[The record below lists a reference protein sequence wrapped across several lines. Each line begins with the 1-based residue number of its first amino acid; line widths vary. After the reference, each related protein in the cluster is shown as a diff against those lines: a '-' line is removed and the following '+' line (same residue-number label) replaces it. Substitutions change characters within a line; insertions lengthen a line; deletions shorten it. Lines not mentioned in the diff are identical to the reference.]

1 MPFLRE
7 IAKCAANTGIP
18 LFQIETMENW
28 QVTSFMVTKTV
39 AQKSLGDQSLP
50 LYGEELAV
58 SFTSYRNVDLKSTSI
73 YFAAPEDFLRNQ
85 INSYGGKLQYSV
97 TYGGYNMEEAPKA
110 PDVILVGAGFSLLYH
125 SGESLRYFVKRRF
138 GYSGLDLNCLKSN

>member
-1 MPFLRE
+1 MRRKL
-7 IAKCAANTGIP
+7 KCASF
-18 LFQIETMENW
+18 FQIETMENW

-39 AQKSLGDQSLP
+39 SEKSLGDQSLP

-97 TYGGYNMEEAPKA
+97 TYGGYNMDEAPKA

-125 SGESLRYFVKRRF
+125 SGESLRYIIAYL
-138 GYSGLDLNCLKSN
+138 GIYEY